1 MPVIRSCVGS
11 GIRCS
16 CCVGGHEKLSSGDAA
31 VAEVKITLETIESVG
46 ASVDDL
52 SILKDKKCTLLY
64 FKSVLYFAEF

>member
-11 GIRCS
+11 SIRCS

-52 SILKDKKCTLLY
+52 SILKDKKCTLL
-64 FKSVLYFAEF
+64 LIL